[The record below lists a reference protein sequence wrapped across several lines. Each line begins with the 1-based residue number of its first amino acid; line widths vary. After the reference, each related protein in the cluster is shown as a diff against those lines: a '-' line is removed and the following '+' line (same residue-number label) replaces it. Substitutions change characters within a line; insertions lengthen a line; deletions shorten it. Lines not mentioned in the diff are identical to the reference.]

1 MLNYSKAQTTTLQE
15 TPLCQE
21 QLCLSQTELTQ
32 RSFFKYVIAVVGVI
46 KAITIVNYN
55 IGVSIS
61 LPQL

>member
-1 MLNYSKAQTTTLQE
+1 MQE

-46 KAITIVNYN
+46 KAITIVYYN
-55 IGVSIS
+55 IGVSNSFLLCIVIMT
-61 LPQL
+61 PKDFF